1 MSTVRLLIMNEL
13 HPRRILII
21 DDEPD
26 IREFIGYNLMRKG
39 YEVFTATDGQSGL
52 DVALQC
58 RPHLIILDILMPV
71 MNGYETCRQ
80 LRAKAEFDQTRILF
94 LSALNES
101 YARDL
106 GIQLEADGYINKPIR
121 LELLLRRVDDW
132 VKRAG

>member
-1 MSTVRLLIMNEL
+1 
-13 HPRRILII
+13 
-21 DDEPD
+21 
-26 IREFIGYNLMRKG
+26 
-39 YEVFTATDGQSGL
+39 
-52 DVALQC
+52 VALQC

-80 LRAKAEFDQTRILF
+80 LRTKAEFDQTRILF

-101 YARDL
+101 YAKDL